1 MSDGVGSEGQVHE
14 GQQTSEKQA
23 SDDRSGDRP
32 SRSWGERVVALAFT
46 VAVLAGLALTVVYS
60 VGGQAQLEGLFLAVA
75 LGGIGVGAV
84 VWAQRFMPSEEVTED
99 RIELGSTDEEVKAFT
114 QSFETGEE
122 SLERRS
128 LLVKLGLGA
137 LGALGLAA
145 VFPIRSLG
153 PRPGRGLKDT
163 GYAEGV
169 RLVTVHG
176 RPVRPDSLVP
186 GTVLTVW
193 PEGHEGDADSPTL
206 LIRTG
211 AGQLQLAQPTVDD
224 IVAYSKLCTHTGCPV
239 GLYQQQ
245 EQLLLCPCHQST
257 FDVLDGAQP
266 IFGPAARPLPQLPI
280 GVDDQGF
287 FVALGEFPQPVGGG
301 FWDRGR

>member
-1 MSDGVGSEGQVHE
+1 MSDGVRSEGQVDEGRVDE
-14 GQQTSEKQA
+14 GQEGPEE
-23 SDDRSGDRP
+23 RGDRAN
-32 SRSWGERVVALAFT
+32 RSWGERVVALAFAT
-46 VAVLAGLALTVVYS
+46 AAVAALGLTAVYA
-60 VGGQAQLEGLFLAVA
+60 VGGQPQLEGLFLGLA

-84 VWAQRFMPSEEVTED
+84 VWAQRFMPAEEVTED
-99 RIELGSTDEEVKAFT
+99 RIELGSTDEEVEAFT

-137 LGALGLAA
+137 LGALGIAA

-176 RPVRPDSLVP
+176 TPVRPDSLVA

-211 AGQLQLAQPTVDD
+211 AGRLELAQPTVGD

>member
-1 MSDGVGSEGQVHE
+1 MSDGVRSEGQANGGPE
-14 GQQTSEKQA
+14 A
-23 SDDRSGDRP
+23 SAERSGDRT
-32 SRSWGERVVALAFT
+32 SRSGGERLVALAFT

-60 VGGQAQLEGLFLAVA
+60 VGGQPQLEGLFLALA

-99 RIELGSTDEEVKAFT
+99 RIELGSTDEEVEAFT
-114 QSFETGEE
+114 HSFETGEE

-211 AGQLQLAQPTVDD
+211 VEHMALAQPTVGD

-257 FDVLDGAQP
+257 FDVLDGAEP

-287 FVALGEFPQPVGGG
+287 FVALGDFPQPVGGG

>member
-1 MSDGVGSEGQVHE
+1 MSDGVRSDGQVHE
-14 GQQTSEKQA
+14 GQQASEMKGP
-23 SDDRSGDRP
+23 DERSGDRA
-32 SRSWGERVVALAFT
+32 SRSWGERLVALAFT

-60 VGGQAQLEGLFLAVA
+60 VGGQPQLEGLFLAVA

-99 RIELGSTDEEVKAFT
+99 RIELGSTDEEVEAFT
-114 QSFETGEE
+114 HSFETGEE

-211 AGQLQLAQPTVDD
+211 AGRLQLAQPTVDD

-257 FDVLDGAQP
+257 FDVLDGAEP

-301 FWDRGR
+301 FWDRKR